1 MNTQKISLNIINSEE
16 INSIFRII
24 SDSDLD
30 IESENKNAEIIDIN
44 EYNKNDYQ
52 IHNIRKI
59 NNLSNEN
66 YIIIHNENN
75 NNFIYN
81 INNNNNIIQNN
92 NNEDENDHNNNNE
105 DDNDNQN
112 NNENSIDNDFP
123 LYKRNE
129 KMKKHNNIVEEL
141 KNQNYIFI
149 KDYPEQ
155 KLNKNNKKYLYW
167 IQNIYLKIHYFKDNI
182 HNKFKIKIKYE
193 LPDYPKLLE
202 EIKENLFFCSNPKC
216 KSVIYLP
223 KNVYNKYK
231 KIPDIYLDEDYYYN
245 IFLTGY
251 EKQRCPLCLI
261 YKCKFCKR
269 LSTLKSS
276 FCCPFK

>member
-129 KMKKHNNIVEEL
+129 KMKKHNN
-141 KNQNYIFI
+141 
-149 KDYPEQ
+149 
-155 KLNKNNKKYLYW
+155 
-167 IQNIYLKIHYFKDNI
+167 
-182 HNKFKIKIKYE
+182 
-193 LPDYPKLLE
+193 
-202 EIKENLFFCSNPKC
+202 FF
-216 KSVIYLP
+216 
-223 KNVYNKYK
+223 
-231 KIPDIYLDEDYYYN
+231 
-245 IFLTGY
+245 
-251 EKQRCPLCLI
+251 
-261 YKCKFCKR
+261 
-269 LSTLKSS
+269 
-276 FCCPFK
+276 